1 VDVIDDDD
9 SGQKDMELEQAVEA
23 ANRVHPPKSTEYE
36 VRSVGASEH
45 GERLFENSQTPLEF
59 SLRPAFASWSH
70 QDFPFQNVP
79 VLLLVSAQPGPVTT
93 QSKSAPAQIE
103 IRENDI
109 PNTPVREWK

>member
-1 VDVIDDDD
+1 
-9 SGQKDMELEQAVEA
+9 MELEQAVEA

-45 GERLFENSQTPLEF
+45 GERLLENSQTPLEF

-79 VLLLVSAQPGPVTT
+79 VLLLVSAQPGPVTLSPSPHRPR
-93 QSKSAPAQIE
+93 SKFEKTTFQIRQCVNGNKIHE
-103 IRENDI
+103 RS
-109 PNTPVREWK
+109 PYAL